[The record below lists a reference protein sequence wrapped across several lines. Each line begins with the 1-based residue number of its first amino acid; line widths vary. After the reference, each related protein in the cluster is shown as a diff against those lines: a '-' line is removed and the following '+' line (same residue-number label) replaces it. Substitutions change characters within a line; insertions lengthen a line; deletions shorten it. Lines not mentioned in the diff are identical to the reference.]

1 MIEFS
6 LTSHSHSKWRNEKKN
21 SIEKP
26 VPNSSDIIKKK
37 KKKTSVKI
45 SKLFKQS
52 QFAKTD
58 FHEQVMLIT
67 CLVSLSLFSFPSFSS
82 WALG

>member
-37 KKKTSVKI
+37 QKN
-45 SKLFKQS
+45 
-52 QFAKTD
+52 
-58 FHEQVMLIT
+58 
-67 CLVSLSLFSFPSFSS
+67 FS
-82 WALG
+82 

>member
-37 KKKTSVKI
+37 KKKLQLKFQNCLNNHNLL
-45 SKLFKQS
+45 KLIFMNK
-52 QFAKTD
+52 
-58 FHEQVMLIT
+58 
-67 CLVSLSLFSFPSFSS
+67 
-82 WALG
+82 